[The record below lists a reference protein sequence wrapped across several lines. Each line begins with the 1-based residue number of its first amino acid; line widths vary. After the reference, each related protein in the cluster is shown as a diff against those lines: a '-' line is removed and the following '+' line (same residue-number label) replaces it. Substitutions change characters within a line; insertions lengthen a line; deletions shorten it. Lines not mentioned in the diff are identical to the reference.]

1 MVPGPANQ
9 TRLNRLQK
17 SVKET
22 LGGAVEVALKVVD
35 RIDITPAGSIRSC
48 ARRIVEDA
56 RLQRNFCRPT

>member
-1 MVPGPANQ
+1 MVPGPAHQ

-35 RIDITPAGSIRSC
+35 RIDITPAGKYQ
-48 ARRIVEDA
+48 IV
-56 RLQRNFCRPT
+56 RKGYR